1 MKKSE
6 LTLRRVLEY
15 TSFFNDEN
23 ELDVISI
30 LKKYNRSDLIRMA
43 ALLSLH
49 YGNFEMPNQQKTLFS
64 AVSEKHM
71 PLLNNLFTQ
80 YFENNGL
87 EEGEVVQASTF
98 RTSLELWRLI
108 FSIRVEEHSSTMPK
122 EDAELSFFKV
132 ILALN
137 ERIYKFNTNPQY
149 QLELDELIF
158 LNSFINNDA
167 NDYNLQKVLQPQSYY
182 FYKLIEF
189 IPTNDVMKKAS
200 DKLLAK
206 WGLKSWKQYYA
217 TIVWLA
223 KNTDDYYREHQT
235 GIPVIPIEKLVPND
249 DEAGFFAKSLIE
261 HLCIN
266 EEDHIQAEYSQ
277 TNDKKYV
284 NIDYKQFRSKPFIKL
299 KDGSGFIVINIQ
311 LLCERLYNSLFFDFM
326 PLITSSKSSIGYF
339 DYNKGFVE
347 RVLFHDTIFKCIKD
361 DVFTWPKRKRV
372 KEEEDAH
379 EPDFYARY
387 PKGELLIIEC
397 KAIKMNGEIKDDA
410 DYDRLLD
417 ELHEKIVLKTRNIDS
432 NRKKYIGEPTPIGI
446 GQIVHHINAI
456 EADQFIWDNDI
467 PDEVAYYPMLVFED
481 VRLLQPGLM
490 SILNRWFYDEIRKNS
505 DLDLTEIGCRPI
517 VPVSINTLYRCGDK
531 IKVKGLF
538 RMIDNFILLAAKHNN
553 DGSYLIDPFANFDD
567 YLLRT
572 SSFRKNKNNELI
584 QWLQNHNS

>member
-206 WGLKSWKQYYA
+206 WGLKSWKQY
-217 TIVWLA
+217 
-223 KNTDDYYREHQT
+223 
-235 GIPVIPIEKLVPND
+235 
-249 DEAGFFAKSLIE
+249 
-261 HLCIN
+261 
-266 EEDHIQAEYSQ
+266 
-277 TNDKKYV
+277 
-284 NIDYKQFRSKPFIKL
+284 
-299 KDGSGFIVINIQ
+299 
-311 LLCERLYNSLFFDFM
+311 
-326 PLITSSKSSIGYF
+326 
-339 DYNKGFVE
+339 
-347 RVLFHDTIFKCIKD
+347 
-361 DVFTWPKRKRV
+361 
-372 KEEEDAH
+372 
-379 EPDFYARY
+379 
-387 PKGELLIIEC
+387 
-397 KAIKMNGEIKDDA
+397 
-410 DYDRLLD
+410 
-417 ELHEKIVLKTRNIDS
+417 
-432 NRKKYIGEPTPIGI
+432 
-446 GQIVHHINAI
+446 
-456 EADQFIWDNDI
+456 
-467 PDEVAYYPMLVFED
+467 
-481 VRLLQPGLM
+481 
-490 SILNRWFYDEIRKNS
+490 
-505 DLDLTEIGCRPI
+505 
-517 VPVSINTLYRCGDK
+517 
-531 IKVKGLF
+531 
-538 RMIDNFILLAAKHNN
+538 
-553 DGSYLIDPFANFDD
+553 
-567 YLLRT
+567 
-572 SSFRKNKNNELI
+572 
-584 QWLQNHNS
+584 